1 MTRVFEELKA
11 TDCRWPLAEF
21 DRGEFLFCGE
31 PIEARAIA
39 PGLTCLYCE
48 MHALAAY
55 KPTAPRRVIAHESE
69 RQELIAIAEAAL
81 WQDWSAVASG

>member
-31 PIEARAIA
+31 PIKKYRS
-39 PGLTCLYCE
+39 LV
-48 MHALAAY
+48 AY
-55 KPTAPRRVIAHESE
+55 IRF
-69 RQELIAIAEAAL
+69 
-81 WQDWSAVASG
+81 G